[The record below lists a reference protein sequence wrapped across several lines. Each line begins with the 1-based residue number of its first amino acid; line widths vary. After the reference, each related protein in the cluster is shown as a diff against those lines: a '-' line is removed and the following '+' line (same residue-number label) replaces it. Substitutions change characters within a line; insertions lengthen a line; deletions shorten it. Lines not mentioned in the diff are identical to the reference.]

1 MDKAT
6 QDIPAV
12 RKQLTELEMLDK
24 AAKIAELAHKGQK
37 RKDGKPYITHPQA
50 VADIVSNHFF
60 ELMPQNAP
68 ARANWSVCKN
78 HIIAAALL
86 HDTIEDT
93 WVTSEYLRNAGMS
106 EMTIEIVHLVTK
118 RPGENYFDFTMR
130 ISESGHVGAKIVKLA
145 DLRHNMSDLKE
156 GSMKDKYRFAEYLL
170 SYFNHD

>member
-1 MDKAT
+1 M
-6 QDIPAV
+6 
-12 RKQLTELEMLDK
+12 LER
-24 AAKIAELAHKGQK
+24 AADIAELAHKGQK

-60 ELMPQNAP
+60 DLMPANAS

-93 WVTSEYLRNAGMS
+93 FITSEYLRNAGMP
-106 EMTIEIVHLVTK
+106 EMVIEIVQLCTK
-118 RPGENYFDFTMR
+118 KPGENYFDFIMR
-130 ISESGHVGAKIVKLA
+130 LQESGYVGAKIVKLA

-156 GSMKDKYRFAEYLL
+156 GSMKDKYRFAQYLL
-170 SYFNHD
+170 SYFND